1 MQNALFMHEMPN
13 KTVMEGPRLRES
25 SDAMSCAKEGN
36 PVLLLIFL
44 SELHKKINK
53 PSENSDGTF
62 KRGNKK
68 FVFTPEYKGKS
79 QALNIV
85 PVV

>member
-1 MQNALFMHEMPN
+1 MHEMPN
-13 KTVMEGPRLRES
+13 KTVMEGQRLRES

-36 PVLLLIFL
+36 PVLIVIFCH
-44 SELHKKINK
+44 SSTKINK
-53 PSENSDGTF
+53 LSENSDGTF
-62 KRGNKK
+62 KSSNK
-68 FVFTPEYKGKS
+68 FVFNPEHKGKS